1 MITVKYRERTD
12 ETIKRMKQE
21 KKEKIDA
28 IVKVITTISYCMILV
43 NLLLIV
49 CFTKNI
55 DLSNIYISIGLVF
68 VLALVNSFFR
78 GLTKTILLPVGYGI
92 GALLLVAATFIFMS
106 SVGGDMDYNAITDY
120 RIWILWGSAG
130 AVPTFVGVIL
140 GSLLGIGYRRDY
152 IK

>member
-1 MITVKYRERTD
+1 MITVKYRERPDQTM
-12 ETIKRMKQE
+12 ERMKQE

-28 IVKVITTISYCMILV
+28 IVKVSATILYCLILV

-49 CFTKNI
+49 CVTKNI
-55 DLSNIYISIGLVF
+55 DLSNIYISIGFVF
-68 VLALVNSFFR
+68 ILALVNSFFR
-78 GLTKTILLPVGYGI
+78 GLAKTILLPIGYGI

-106 SVGGDMDYNAITDY
+106 IIGGDVDYNIVTDY
-120 RIWILWGSAG
+120 RIWLLWGSAG

-140 GSLLGIGYRRDY
+140 GSLLGIGYRRNY